1 MYSADYP
8 GTDSSYNA
16 NGYLAA
22 ALLVREWP
30 REPFSTPVVFP
41 LSLVKSGTL
50 PFLLGG
56 NFVATSLSF
65 GLGPSV
71 LSPGLSIGLMRLEK
85 IPIA

>member
-8 GTDSSYNA
+8 ETDSSYNA
-16 NGYLAA
+16 NGYFAA

-30 REPFSTPVVFP
+30 REPFSTPLVFP

-56 NFVATSLSF
+56 NFVAIRARRWSTK
-65 GLGPSV
+65 GPLGPRKLVNKRAAS
-71 LSPGLSIGLMRLEK
+71 
-85 IPIA
+85 